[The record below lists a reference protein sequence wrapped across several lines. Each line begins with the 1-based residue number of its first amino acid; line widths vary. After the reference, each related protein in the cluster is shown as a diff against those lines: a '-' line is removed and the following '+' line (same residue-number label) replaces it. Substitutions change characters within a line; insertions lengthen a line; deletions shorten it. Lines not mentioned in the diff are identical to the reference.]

1 MLSDTAVRAVNAL
14 TARWAR
20 SAATSGGTV
29 FSAAGLWPLLAALAD
44 GAEGAAR
51 KELADAVG
59 IPAEDAARHAHD
71 LLTALGGLPGT
82 AAAIGLWTRP
92 DLAVSPDWTARL
104 PAHVH
109 QRIAEVDPQRHL
121 DAWAARHT
129 DGRIDRFPVTVDES
143 TRLVLAGALA
153 VRTEWIR
160 RFFPA
165 TLWPATG
172 PWSDRQLAA
181 LGRTTALLDRLG
193 VADTAAGTVSELRVL
208 GTGGIDVHLLL
219 GEEPARPG
227 DVLTAG
233 IDLLHRRYPRVSG
246 DVLPYGSPGP
256 GVQVRR
262 EGSYE
267 PESTLT
273 VLTPGFTVAAHHQL
287 LEDAACF
294 GLATA
299 SDDSRGHFPGITPGF
314 PLAVQS
320 AAQSATATFGATGF
334 RAAAV
339 SAVAA
344 AAGSAAWLP
353 YVVRAVRFTVDR
365 PFGFLAVHRTSRLVL
380 TAGWVEQPDEPQD
393 QWS

>member
-1 MLSDTAVRAVNAL
+1 MLSDYAVRAVNTL

-20 SAATSGGTV
+20 SADTASGTV

-44 GAEGAAR
+44 GAEGPAR
-51 KELADAVG
+51 RELADAVG
-59 IPAEDAARHAHD
+59 VPAENAARHAHE
-71 LLTALGGLPGT
+71 LLTALDRLPGT
-82 AAAIGLWTRP
+82 AAAIGLWTHR
-92 DLAVSPDWTARL
+92 DLAVSPTWTARL

-109 QRIAEVDPQRHL
+109 QRLAQVDTQQHL

-129 DGRIDRFPVTVDES
+129 DGQIDRFPVTVDDE
-143 TRLVLAGALA
+143 TALVLAGALA

-160 RFFPA
+160 RFSPRS
-165 TLWPATG
+165 LWPESG
-172 PWSDRQLAA
+172 PWADREIAA
-181 LGRTTALLDRLG
+181 LVRTTRLLDRLA
-193 VADTAAGTVSELRVL
+193 VAETPAGPVSELRVL

-219 GEEPARPG
+219 GEESARPG
-227 DVLTAG
+227 DVLLAG
-233 IDLLHRRYPRVSG
+233 IDVLARRYPRVSG
-246 DVLPYGSPGP
+246 EALPYGTPGP
-256 GVQVRR
+256 GVRVVRQR
-262 EGSYE
+262 SFGTK
-267 PESTLT
+267 STLT
-273 VLTPGFTVAAHHQL
+273 ARAPRFTVGAHHNL

-320 AAQSATATFGATGF
+320 AAQSATATFSAAGF

-344 AAGSAAWLP
+344 AVGCAAVPPP
-353 YVVRAVRFTVDR
+353 YLVRAVEFTVDR

-380 TAGWVEQPDEPQD
+380 TAGWVAQPEEPD
-393 QWS
+393 DRW